1 MQHKDTVTM
10 VTCGLVDYGEIP
22 GAKHD
27 GDAAHRSQQRF
38 AVRIWLATLVNTAAR
53 CINRD

>member
-1 MQHKDTVTM
+1 MQQRDTVTM

-22 GAKHD
+22 GAKHG